1 MNTFLIFGAIA
12 AELIV
17 FADPLSNKSI
27 FNRNGLAWL
36 ENTLLAFGFI
46 SIIIFV
52 LQYRGII

>member
-1 MNTFLIFGAIA
+1 MNIFLIFG
-12 AELIV
+12 LIPAGLTI

-36 ENTLLAFGFI
+36 ENALLTFGFI

-52 LQYRGII
+52 LKYRGII

>member
-1 MNTFLIFGAIA
+1 MNIFLIFGIIAIG
-12 AELIV
+12 LIL

-36 ENTLLAFGFI
+36 ENSLLAFGFI